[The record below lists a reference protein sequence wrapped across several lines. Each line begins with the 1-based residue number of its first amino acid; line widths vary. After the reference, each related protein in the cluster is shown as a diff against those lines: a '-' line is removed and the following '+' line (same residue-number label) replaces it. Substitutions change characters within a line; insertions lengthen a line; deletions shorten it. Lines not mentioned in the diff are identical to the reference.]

1 MRQFILE
8 QNLEKDGTVTLGG
21 KDYKYLRQVLRVRP
35 GDMISL
41 RLADG
46 SLQNST
52 VTKVD
57 EKAKRIQLQICAN
70 RENSGES
77 DTQNS
82 ISASGQNFFTKS
94 ITRGVQAQ
102 EIQSGREN
110 SLENAAQIEYILLQF
125 VPRPQ
130 KFEQIVRQAVECGVK
145 YIVPVFGEYSEK
157 SSIQA
162 LSASGNK
169 KERIDRIIKE
179 ARQQSGSPVDSIVTE
194 AMTLEQAVEFV
205 HGGKACL
212 AADETSGADER
223 AGGVERSAALDK
235 SSSTQQS
242 TLGFVLSERD
252 EGSVKIS
259 EVLAKNPEVKRIAI
273 ACGSEGGISPKE
285 VEFLCKKGLFLPVH
299 FSVNILRCE
308 TAALYGIAA
317 VQTAV

>member
-70 RENSGES
+70 RENSGKCE
-77 DTQNS
+77 NHEN
-82 ISASGQNFFTKS
+82 SASEDSFTKS

-110 SLENAAQIEYILLQF
+110 SLENTAKIEYILLQF

-169 KERIDRIIKE
+169 KERIERIIKE

-194 AMTLEQAVEFV
+194 PMTLEQAVEFV
-205 HGGKACL
+205 HGGKLSL
-212 AADETSGADER
+212 AADESSGDGENLS
-223 AGGVERSAALDK
+223 VQK
-235 SSSTQQS
+235 S

>member
-57 EKAKRIQLQICAN
+57 EKAKRIQLQVCAN
-70 RENSGES
+70 CGIDDGLGAGGLQSSGG
-77 DTQNS
+77 QNS
-82 ISASGQNFFTKS
+82 SAKS

-110 SLENAAQIEYILLQF
+110 SLENTAKIEYILLQF

-130 KFEQIVRQAVECGVK
+130 KFEQIVRQSVECGVK

-169 KERIDRIIKE
+169 KERIERIIKE

-194 AMTLEQAVEFV
+194 PMTLEQAVEFV
-205 HGGKACL
+205 HCGKACL

-235 SSSTQQS
+235 SSSTQKS
-242 TLGFVLSERD
+242 TIGFVLSERD